1 MTDYSTKEWLTE
13 DNRTLL
19 TWMYEELYAF
29 IPPKIG
35 FTSWI
40 FIEKLTNQ
48 VIGDG
53 GYKGNPDTRGQ
64 IEIGYEIIE
73 SKRQKGYATEAIEA
87 LLEWTLTQDE
97 VKSII
102 AKCHYK
108 NIPSQSLLDKLGF
121 KLIGEE
127 DEMDLYQI
135 KLEENSFLSISKY
148 VMTGIITACIIIPI
162 AKPITLPPSLLIKQS
177 ILLCSH
183 SLLRFSQH
191 LCIYLCGFDTGMS

>member
-1 MTDYSTKEWLTE
+1 MQLETENLILYPLTKSLIQQILNDEVMDYSTKEWLTE

-29 IPPKIG
+29 IPPKMG

-40 FIEKLTNQ
+40 FIEKSTNQ

-53 GYKGNPDTRGQ
+53 GYKGNPDSRGE

-162 AKPITLPPSLLIKQS
+162 AKVVKHIKKS
-177 ILLCSH
+177 K
-183 SLLRFSQH
+183 
-191 LCIYLCGFDTGMS
+191 

>member
-1 MTDYSTKEWLTE
+1 MKLETENLILYPLTESLIQQILNDEVTDYSTKEWLTE

-40 FIEKLTNQ
+40 FIEKSTNQ

-53 GYKGNPDTRGQ
+53 GYKGNPDSRGE

-87 LLEWTLTQDE
+87 LLEWTLTQNE

-102 AKCHYK
+102 AKCHCK

-135 KLEENSFLSISKY
+135 KLEENSLLNISKY
-148 VMTGIITACIIIPI
+148 VITGIIAGCLIIPI
-162 AKPITLPPSLLIKQS
+162 TKVVK
-177 ILLCSH
+177 
-183 SLLRFSQH
+183 H
-191 LCIYLCGFDTGMS
+191 LKKSK